1 MFLLYINDL
10 PDCLPP
16 CVHCSVYADDLKLYA
31 INNPQGIQP
40 ALNAILDWS
49 SRWQLEISR
58 EKTSV
63 MFIGASHPAGYRFYL
78 GSHELQVSTKIP
90 DLGVTYTHDLRF
102 DPYIDKIVN
111 TAHAKSNYIL
121 KAFSTRKMET
131 LYKLFLTYVRPILEY
146 CTPIWSPSKKLFI
159 DAVENVQKRFTYRI
173 FARNGLFRISYKE
186 RLKRLN
192 TTSLLL
198 RRVIFDQNLVYKTVT
213 SGVDVNLEELFTFCN
228 FNGRTRGH
236 QLRLVV
242 EKAHTQQF
250 HVSFLV
256 RAAKMWNDLP
266 ESIVLSSSPTSFN
279 RKLEALL
286 KKRGLH

>member
-1 MFLLYINDL
+1 M
-10 PDCLPP
+10 
-16 CVHCSVYADDLKLYA
+16 
-31 INNPQGIQP
+31 NP
-40 ALNAILDWS
+40 
-49 SRWQLEISR
+49 R
-58 EKTSV
+58 
-63 MFIGASHPAGYRFYL
+63 PAGITVNTWKCGGVEAL
-78 GSHELQVSTKIP
+78 GSWC

-121 KAFSTRKMET
+121 KAFSTRKLET
-131 LYKLFLTYVRPILEY
+131 LYKLFFDLL
-146 CTPIWSPSKKLFI
+146 
-159 DAVENVQKRFTYRI
+159 ENVQKRFTYRI
-173 FARNGLFRISYKE
+173 FARNGIFRISYKE
-186 RLKRLN
+186 RLKRLK
-192 TTSLLL
+192 TTSILL
-198 RRVIFDQNLVYKTVT
+198 RRIIFDQNLVYKTVT
-213 SGVDVNLEELFTFCN
+213 SGVDVNLEELFIFCN

-286 KKRGLH
+286 KKRGYISIFPQSYHQRILNFSAVRSSIFYPTESITYRLITYKFISIRSVFKCFVRSRITV